1 MPMIDLTLP
10 QGALEEDAKGR
21 LVEELTAALLKWEGA
36 PGNELAA
43 SVAWTYVDE
52 RPAGAINVAGRPAQE
67 PRYRVRVTVPEGA
80 LDDERKARLVGHV
93 AVAPLHER
101 DQRRVE
107 VQAHLREPVLVAL
120 GALLVAL
127 PLEDARAHE
136 TLQAIRE
143 DVARDPEIRLEL
155 VEAPHAQER
164 LAEDQQ

>member
-80 LDDERKARLVGHV
+80 LDDERKAG
-93 AVAPLHER
+93 
-101 DQRRVE
+101 
-107 VQAHLREPVLVAL
+107 LVAEVTERVL
-120 GALLVAL
+120 AAEGSPNEPEHAMRVWCIIREVRDGNWGGGGRVWRLKDIARLIGATR
-127 PLEDARAHE
+127 EDARGSDRQPVGA
-136 TLQAIRE
+136 
-143 DVARDPEIRLEL
+143 
-155 VEAPHAQER
+155 
-164 LAEDQQ
+164 